1 MNKLIEDLSTITTIS
16 EGTLLSLNDKV
27 ISCIC
32 HSVFESVQEKE
43 SLTKMDIGIGIL
55 YIKCEGSD
63 IKYKF
68 IPSKKL
74 EESVASTVISNKSP
88 LVYQVETS
96 LKERVETTYKNLL

>member
-16 EGTLLSLNDKV
+16 QGTLSSLSDRA

-32 HSVFESVQEKE
+32 HSVFESVQEKD
-43 SLTKMDIGIGIL
+43 SLIKMDIGIGIL

-74 EESVASTVISNKSP
+74 EESVASTISSKKSP

-96 LKERVETTYKNLL
+96 LKERVETTYKSLL